1 MPDSAHFNYSRCTS
15 ISCTIF
21 SVASAWYPNS
31 PPCLQDEMQTC
42 GPWHHRVKG
51 KMEKGGG
58 VVSVSFWLYAVFVAE
73 FLWQQNA
80 RVRGS
85 TTSCG
90 WGFIFKATQGPI
102 HHEWFNC
109 FQMCLQMSWSSSSR
123 QAKMIIN
130 PLRNSQVLDPRLA
143 PGMTAEMKIISGKKG
158 CLKSG
163 WG

>member
-1 MPDSAHFNYSRCTS
+1 MPDSDHFNYSRCTS

-51 KMEKGGG
+51 KMEKGGRCI
-58 VVSVSFWLYAVFVAE
+58 SF
-73 FLWQQNA
+73 FLTLRSICFW
-80 RVRGS
+80 VPV
-85 TTSCG
+85 TTECKG
-90 WGFIFKATQGPI
+90 TWKQHQLWMGLHLKATQGPI

-163 WG
+163 RG